1 MKAAETIGFS
11 KEWARKHT
19 KAEFIE
25 QHKHQKDLVKDLG
38 KEWEK
43 LQEKQKPEK
52 AAPSEQEQK

>member
-1 MKAAETIGFS
+1 MKGVDPIGFS

-25 QHKHQKDLVKDLG
+25 QHKHQKDLVQDLG

-43 LQEKQKPEK
+43 LQEKKTEK
-52 AAPSEQEQK
+52 AAPEPEK